1 MGDWLT
7 ADFFSIIVAAF
18 FVGTIVGLTG
28 MGGGALMPPA
38 LIFLGVG
45 GASTVVT
52 ADLTAS
58 AIYKS
63 GGAITH
69 AREGRRTGA
78 RQVADLGSVP
88 SPMGPFI
95 HHIAGSGDSTPC

>member
-28 MGGGALMPPA
+28 MGGGALMTPA

-58 AIYKS
+58 AIYKTRRSDHPRPGGQAELDASPS
-63 GGAITH
+63 G
-69 AREGRRTGA
+69 
-78 RQVADLGSVP
+78 
-88 SPMGPFI
+88 
-95 HHIAGSGDSTPC
+95 